1 MIMYSTAF
9 FLTSGS
15 QGGYIHGYGIMFQQ
29 QHSLFSQAMALCL
42 LLINLK
48 GSSKFID
55 KKENLDVRSTYNT
68 EHISTE
74 ENNI

>member
-1 MIMYSTAF
+1 MGMIMYSTAF
-9 FLTSGS
+9 VLTS
-15 QGGYIHGYGIMFQQ
+15 YAKVATYM
-29 QHSLFSQAMALCL
+29 AMALCL

>member
-1 MIMYSTAF
+1 M
-9 FLTSGS
+9 
-15 QGGYIHGYGIMFQQ
+15 
-29 QHSLFSQAMALCL
+29 AMALCL

-55 KKENLDVRSTYNT
+55 KQENLDVWSTYNT

-74 ENNI
+74 KTTYKKRTNEK